1 MMRAHQK
8 KFKNCCIRTILI
20 KKGHC
25 FYANLTSRD
34 NRPALQTCSHHMAS
48 YNVVS
53 DACASLALNVLRQWS
68 PFRDSHFPQK
78 VGHRFISQ
86 EIVVCRPF

>member
-48 YNVVS
+48 YFVVS
-53 DACASLALNVLRQWS
+53 DDCASLALNVLRQR
-68 PFRDSHFPQK
+68 PK
-78 VGHRFISQ
+78 CGYIGHR
-86 EIVVCRPF
+86 EIVIPI